1 MLICRTP
8 FRLSLFGGG
17 TDFPS
22 WYNDNNGMVI
32 STTIN
37 KYCYVVLRI
46 LPPFFEYKYRL
57 RYFKNEMI
65 TDVKN
70 VKHKSIK
77 AVLQKYNK
85 NKYGLEIIHS
95 ADLPAM
101 SGLGASSAFTVS
113 LINLMHSI
121 NEEKISK
128 RMLGFK
134 SIEIE
139 QKILKE
145 NVGSQDQF
153 ACAFG
158 GFNAINF
165 AKENIEVE
173 PMLINEKIKKLLMSN
188 ITLFFTGYPRKAN
201 IIEKSKLKIMN
212 EKNYIYNEIYNTAKE
227 AQKLFYSKSESNILR
242 QIGELMRENWKL
254 KTSLSSL
261 VTNKDIDEVY
271 QYGMKNG
278 AIAGKLTGA
287 GGGGF
292 MLFLSE
298 NKKEKKKLES
308 KLQRFKIVDVEY
320 DETGSQIIYH
330 DRSDRYKF
338 NLKK

>member
-1 MLICRTP
+1 MA
-8 FRLSLFGGG
+8 
-17 TDFPS
+17 
-22 WYNDNNGMVI
+22 
-32 STTIN
+32 
-37 KYCYVVLRI
+37 
-46 LPPFFEYKYRL
+46 
-57 RYFKNEMI
+57 
-65 TDVKN
+65 
-70 VKHKSIK
+70 IK
-77 AVLQKYNK
+77 A
-85 NKYGLEIIHS
+85 I
-95 ADLPAM
+95 D
-101 SGLGASSAFTVS
+101 
-113 LINLMHSI
+113 
-121 NEEKISK
+121 
-128 RMLGFK
+128 
-134 SIEIE
+134 IE
-139 QKILKE
+139 QNILKE

>member
-70 VKHKSIK
+70 IKHKSIK

-113 LINLMHSI
+113 LINLMHS
-121 NEEKISK
+121 SK
-128 RMLGFK
+128 
-134 SIEIE
+134 
-139 QKILKE
+139 
-145 NVGSQDQF
+145 
-153 ACAFG
+153 
-158 GFNAINF
+158 
-165 AKENIEVE
+165 
-173 PMLINEKIKKLLMSN
+173 
-188 ITLFFTGYPRKAN
+188 
-201 IIEKSKLKIMN
+201 
-212 EKNYIYNEIYNTAKE
+212 
-227 AQKLFYSKSESNILR
+227 
-242 QIGELMRENWKL
+242 
-254 KTSLSSL
+254 LSSL
-261 VTNKDIDEVY
+261 
-271 QYGMKNG
+271 
-278 AIAGKLTGA
+278 A
-287 GGGGF
+287 F
-292 MLFLSE
+292 FLY
-298 NKKEKKKLES
+298 
-308 KLQRFKIVDVEY
+308 I
-320 DETGSQIIYH
+320 
-330 DRSDRYKF
+330 
-338 NLKK
+338 NLVAVP